1 MSSKTHRASIC
12 ALFIR
17 FSFWFI
23 VSIFLYACFFNAF
36 CPHFVFTAKPFTS
49 KVKQMRLHKED
60 FEILKVIGRGAFGE
74 VCILLWNVLD
84 FPKMTLSGLFASNTV
99 SIIQNKAVTA

>member
-1 MSSKTHRASIC
+1 
-12 ALFIR
+12 
-17 FSFWFI
+17 
-23 VSIFLYACFFNAF
+23 
-36 CPHFVFTAKPFTS
+36 
-49 KVKQMRLHKED
+49 MRLHKED